1 MSVFVDT
8 SALYAVLDGDA
19 ENHREASEIWRELLA
34 QDEPLVTTN
43 YVIVETMAL
52 VQARLGL
59 KALQMLVLD
68 VIPALTIEW
77 IGDAEHGTGVA
88 AVLSGGKRR
97 LSFVDCVSFHVMARL
112 GIKRCLA
119 LDAHF
124 KGHGYDCLP

>member
-1 MSVFVDT
+1 MSIFVDT
-8 SALYAVLDGDA
+8 SCLYAVLDGDD
-19 ENHREASEIWRELLA
+19 ENHREASKIWRELLA

-43 YVIVETMAL
+43 YVVVETMVL

-59 KALQMLVLD
+59 RALQVLVHD

-77 IGDAEHGTGVA
+77 IGEADHTTGVA

-97 LSFVDCVSFHVMARL
+97 LTLVDCVSFHVMGRL

-119 LDAHF
+119 IDVHF
-124 KGHGYDCLP
+124 KDYGYDCVP